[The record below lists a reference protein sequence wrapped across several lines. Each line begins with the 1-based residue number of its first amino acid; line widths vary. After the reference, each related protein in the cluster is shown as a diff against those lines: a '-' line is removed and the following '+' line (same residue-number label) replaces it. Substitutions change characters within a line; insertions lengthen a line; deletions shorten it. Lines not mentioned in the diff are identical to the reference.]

1 MIAFRL
7 FFLYLVWFNSS
18 ELLANK
24 SVDYFALLKKVDDLY
39 RSQSSI
45 AKIEM
50 NIVTPDWSRTLVMDV
65 WSQGKEKTFIRILS
79 PQKERG
85 VSSLKLATKMWN
97 YFPKIDKVI
106 KVPASMLMG
115 SWMGSDLTNDDMIKS
130 YRYSDDFSYSGTLDS
145 GDVVI
150 TLTPKETTV
159 SVWGK
164 IVLFL
169 DAKTYLPL
177 KQDFYNEKSKKVR
190 SMLYLEPKIIGSKN
204 IPQVIEI
211 IPLNK
216 KGHKTIVRYKVLQL
230 NVDVPDGTFKRQ
242 NLQKRI

>member
-1 MIAFRL
+1 MHASGVFMIAFRL

-18 ELLANK
+18 ELLANN

-115 SWMGSDLTNDDMIKS
+115 SWMGIICKFV
-130 YRYSDDFSYSGTLDS
+130 FSFCF
-145 GDVVI
+145 I
-150 TLTPKETTV
+150 
-159 SVWGK
+159 
-164 IVLFL
+164 
-169 DAKTYLPL
+169 
-177 KQDFYNEKSKKVR
+177 
-190 SMLYLEPKIIGSKN
+190 
-204 IPQVIEI
+204 
-211 IPLNK
+211 
-216 KGHKTIVRYKVLQL
+216 
-230 NVDVPDGTFKRQ
+230 
-242 NLQKRI
+242 